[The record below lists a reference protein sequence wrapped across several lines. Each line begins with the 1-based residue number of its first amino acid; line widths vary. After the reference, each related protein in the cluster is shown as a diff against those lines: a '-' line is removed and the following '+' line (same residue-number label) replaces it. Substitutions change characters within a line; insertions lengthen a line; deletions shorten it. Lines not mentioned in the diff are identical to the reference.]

1 MAPFKTISASPHTPP
16 PLSGGQNDRN
26 WAVRLCQSA
35 KRAGKRVSL
44 CGEMAADPLCTLLL
58 LGMGLDELSM
68 EAFFVP
74 VIKRVIRSLSY
85 AEAQALTQEI
95 QQLGTVR
102 EVKGRLF
109 SALKQLGMIELVEM
123 YH

>member
-1 MAPFKTISASPHTPP
+1 MAISTT
-16 PLSGGQNDRN
+16 
-26 WAVRLCQSA
+26 VQSA

-85 AEAQALTQEI
+85 AESQALTQEI
-95 QQLGTVR
+95 LQLGTVR